1 MSAPQNVPSI
11 DYLSQLATFI
21 LPILD
26 KFLVIIATIVK
37 VSLFD
42 GRFYL

>member
-11 DYLSQLATFI
+11 DYLSHLANFI

-26 KFLVIIATIVK
+26 KFLVTIATIVK
-37 VSLFD
+37 V
-42 GRFYL
+42 